1 MVTRFNIFKIK
12 AVFVVR
18 HIWEED
24 RSIANWP
31 VYQMRKTPTLGIW
44 FKRNKLVGPVRKSKT
59 AAETVNKTF
68 SSSNLVNEYIIGLDL
83 IVCKSWIAITTKP
96 SLTIKI

>member
-1 MVTRFNIFKIK
+1 
-12 AVFVVR
+12 
-18 HIWEED
+18 
-24 RSIANWP
+24 
-31 VYQMRKTPTLGIW
+31 MRKTPTLGIW
-44 FKRNKLVGPVRKSKT
+44 FKRNKLEGPARKAKT

-83 IVCKSWIAITTKP
+83 IVCKAWIAITTKP